1 MDIVERSLIDEI
13 DSIYKLLDNMEHII
27 GDVPVSSQLST
38 AINRLADKTHSHD
51 CYATREEV
59 ELLRNEIDRLNQL
72 VGDTTVA
79 EQINTALMK

>member
-1 MDIVERSLIDEI
+1 MDMIERSLIDEL

-27 GDVPVSSQLST
+27 GDVPVSSQLSA

-51 CYATREEV
+51 CYATHEEV
-59 ELLRNEIDRLNQL
+59 ESLRKEIEKLNQL

-79 EQINTALMK
+79 EQINAALMK